1 MSEPAAVTG
10 SGLGGGPART
20 GAATSNGVPPAQR
33 RREDEAAPP
42 GLQSVTRALHV
53 LELIASRPDGMTA
66 KEVSARVGMPLPTVY
81 RLLTTLVDS
90 GYLIHLASEHKY
102 GLGYRVRLL
111 DQGLV
116 SQLAVTDEVAET
128 IRMLHH
134 EADAAAY
141 YAVYRGVDVVV
152 AHVVDS
158 ERRPRVQIL
167 DVGFHEATHATA
179 FGKVM
184 LAGMSDSE
192 RESYLDTF
200 GLPALTPNTITDRAR
215 LQSQLAHVRRSNVAL
230 EVNEFQPGLTCMAA
244 PVTTATGQVVA
255 SVAVSLRSEDFAPR
269 RWDIERAVR
278 QGASR
283 VTRALARSQRH
294 SSP

>member
-1 MSEPAAVTG
+1 MSETSAVTTQP
-10 SGLGGGPART
+10 SRPPAY
-20 GAATSNGVPPAQR
+20 ANGVPQARTVENTTVPS
-33 RREDEAAPP
+33 
-42 GLQSVTRALHV
+42 GLQSVTRALNV
-53 LELIASRPDGMTA
+53 LELIASRSNGMTA
-66 KEVSARVGMPLPTVY
+66 KEVSARLAMPLPTVY
-81 RLLTTLVDS
+81 RLLTTLLEA
-90 GYLIHLASEHKY
+90 GYLVHLASEHRY

-116 SQLAVTDEVAET
+116 SQLAVSDEVAET
-128 IRMLHH
+128 IRVLHV

-184 LAGMSDSE
+184 LAGMSTAE
-192 RESYLDTF
+192 RQRYLDTF
-200 GLPALTPNTITDRAR
+200 GQPGLTPNTITDRGR
-215 LQSQLAHVRRSNVAL
+215 LLSQLAHVRRSSIAL

-244 PVTTATGQVVA
+244 PVVDGSGQVVA
-255 SVAVSLRSEDFAPR
+255 SVAVSLRTKDFGPR
-269 RWDIERAVR
+269 RWVIERAVR

-283 VTRALARSQRH
+283 VTRALARAR
-294 SSP
+294 